1 MIVFKCS
8 GCGKVLYRFPSDE
21 LPRWWG
27 CRSVVEVVRCFMVCP
42 ECLRELRR
50 VKVVVYG

>member
-27 CRSVVEVVRCFMVCP
+27 CPSSVEIVWSFIACP
-42 ECLRELRR
+42 KCLKQLRK
-50 VKVVVYG
+50 VKVVVHG